1 MNNDSE
7 KEKEIEE
14 IKRRIDYLVNTDEIS
29 ISDKIAIAKKALQVI
44 EDNETEKAVQW
55 IHNNKQF

>member
-44 EDNETEKAVQW
+44 EDSETEKAVQ
-55 IHNNKQF
+55 

>member
-1 MNNDSE
+1 MTNDSE

-14 IKRRIDYLVNTDEIS
+14 IKRRIDYLINTEEIS

-44 EDNETEKAVQW
+44 EDNKTEKAVQ
-55 IHNNKQF
+55 